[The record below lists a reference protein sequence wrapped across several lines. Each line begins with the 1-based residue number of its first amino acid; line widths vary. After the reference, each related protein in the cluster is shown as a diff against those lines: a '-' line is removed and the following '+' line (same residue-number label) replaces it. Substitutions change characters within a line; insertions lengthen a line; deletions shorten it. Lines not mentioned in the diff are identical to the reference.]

1 MADAGVMRGVVL
13 RALGASWGDLGSSW
27 APLGS
32 RWESFWAL
40 LGHLLGLRGRV
51 GSGKD
56 AKVKIQ
62 ITLRAYPP
70 TLQQHLHSLALL
82 CLAYLGGCF
91 CPNMFLFVVRPQAAK
106 GREQSSPA
114 PPARSA

>member
-32 RWESFWAL
+32 LWESFWAL

-56 AKVKIQ
+56 AKVKI
-62 ITLRAYPP
+62 IVFLKEFIGFLRPRE
-70 TLQQHLHSLALL
+70 LQNEVKMRQKRLP
-82 CLAYLGGCF
+82 G
-91 CPNMFLFVVRPQAAK
+91 Q
-106 GREQSSPA
+106 
-114 PPARSA
+114 

>member
-32 RWESFWAL
+32 LWESFWAL
-40 LGHLLGLRGRV
+40 LGRLLGLRGRV

-56 AKVKIQ
+56 AKVKI
-62 ITLRAYPP
+62 
-70 TLQQHLHSLALL
+70 
-82 CLAYLGGCF
+82 
-91 CPNMFLFVVRPQAAK
+91 MVFLKEFI
-106 GREQSSPA
+106 GF
-114 PPARSA
+114 

>member
-32 RWESFWAL
+32 LWESFWAL

-56 AKVKIQ
+56 AKVKI
-62 ITLRAYPP
+62 IVFLKELRAQE
-70 TLQQHLHSLALL
+70 LQNEVKMRLKRLQ
-82 CLAYLGGCF
+82 G
-91 CPNMFLFVVRPQAAK
+91 Q
-106 GREQSSPA
+106 
-114 PPARSA
+114 

>member
-27 APLGS
+27 APLG
-32 RWESFWAL
+32 RLWESFWAL

-56 AKVKIQ
+56 AKVKI
-62 ITLRAYPP
+62 TV
-70 TLQQHLHSLALL
+70 
-82 CLAYLGGCF
+82 
-91 CPNMFLFVVRPQAAK
+91 FLKESRSRFTHTRRPC
-106 GREQSSPA
+106 SSICIA
-114 PPARSA
+114 